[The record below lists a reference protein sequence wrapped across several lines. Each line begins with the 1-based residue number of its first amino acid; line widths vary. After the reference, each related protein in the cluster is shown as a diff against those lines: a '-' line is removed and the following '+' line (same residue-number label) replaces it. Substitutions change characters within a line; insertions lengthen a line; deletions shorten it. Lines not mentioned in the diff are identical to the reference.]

1 MTVELI
7 NTGSELL
14 LGRTLNT
21 HQQWLCR
28 RLSDLGYAVTRQ
40 VCVEDTRERICT
52 AVREALSRAEV
63 VIVTGGLG
71 PTSDDLTREG
81 IAELLNLELRED
93 PEVVRRLEA
102 VFRSFN
108 RAMPPQVRV
117 QAQVPVGAIVLS
129 NAVGTAPGLA
139 IPLASNPF
147 RSNHPALLILL
158 PGPPRELRPMFIDSV
173 VPLLGDRF
181 PPGEPFVCHTLRT
194 TGIPESMAQARIDV
208 PLRSRVEQ
216 GLGVGYC
223 ARPGE
228 VDIRLSAR
236 GLRASELVSGA
247 MEIVRQAMA
256 GGVYAEG
263 DVELEQ
269 AVVELLAA
277 RKLTLAIAESCT
289 GGLIGHRVTNVPG
302 ASNVLKAGIITY
314 ANEAKQ
320 QWLGVPADLIAS
332 QGAVSSPVAQA
343 MAEGV
348 RRSTGA
354 DLGVAVTGIAGPS
367 GGSEDK
373 PVGTVFL
380 GLASAE
386 QTVVLRR
393 RNPFDRATF
402 KQVTSQQA
410 LDLVR
415 RQVLALPLE

>member
-40 VCVEDTRERICT
+40 VAVEDTRERICT

-63 VIVTGGLG
+63 VMVTGGLG

-81 IAELLNLELRED
+81 IAELLNRELRED
-93 PEVVRRLEA
+93 PEVLRRLEA
-102 VFRSFN
+102 LFRSRN
-108 RAMPPQVRV
+108 RSMSAQTRV
-117 QAQVPVGAIVLS
+117 QAQVPAGAQVLP
-129 NAVGTAPGLA
+129 NEVGTAPGLA
-139 IPLASNPF
+139 IPLIPNPF
-147 RSNHPALLILL
+147 RQDHPALLILL
-158 PGPPRELRPMFIDSV
+158 PGPPRELHPMFKASV
-173 VPLLGDRF
+173 VPLLAEQF
-181 PPGEPFVCHTLRT
+181 PPDQPFVCHTLRT
-194 TGIPESMAQARIDV
+194 TGIPESMAQEAIEA
-208 PLRSRVEQ
+208 PLRSAVEQ
-216 GLGVGYC
+216 GLNVGYC

-236 GLRASELVSGA
+236 GVRAADLVSSA
-247 MEIVRQAMA
+247 EEVVRQAMA
-256 GGVYAEG
+256 GAVYADG

-269 AVVELLAA
+269 AVVELLAG
-277 RKLTLAIAESCT
+277 RSLTLAIAESCT
-289 GGLIGHRVTNVPG
+289 GGLVAHRVTDIPG
-302 ASNVLKAGIITY
+302 ASHVLQAGIVAY

-320 QWLGVPADLIAS
+320 QWLGVSADLIKTH
-332 QGAVSSPVAQA
+332 GAVSAPVAQA

-348 RRSTGA
+348 RRLSGSDIGIA
-354 DLGVAVTGIAGPS
+354 ITGIAGPS
-367 GGSEDK
+367 GGTEEK

-380 GLASAE
+380 GLAAAE
-386 QTVVLRR
+386 KTVVLHRQNR
-393 RNPFDRATF
+393 WDRATF

-415 RQVLALPLE
+415 RLVLGLPLE